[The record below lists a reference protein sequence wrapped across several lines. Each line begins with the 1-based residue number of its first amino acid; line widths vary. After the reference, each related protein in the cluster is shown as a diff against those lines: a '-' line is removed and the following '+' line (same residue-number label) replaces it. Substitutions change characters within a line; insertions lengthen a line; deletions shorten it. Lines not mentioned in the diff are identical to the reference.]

1 MKRVLLFEP
10 SRSFAQFMKYVLSR
24 LDYQVFHIDN
34 ANEILSEIINIMP
47 DLIIAET
54 NIKEL
59 SGIELCR
66 RLRGDKMFSSIPVAI
81 ISIDG
86 TKETRQDAH
95 TAGCIDYL
103 TKPVTARAI
112 HELMQRHLPY
122 NQKRQNIRVR
132 MQVNARIS
140 NGTRSDNMKTLS
152 IGEGGMYACTQQPL
166 KVGTILDISLPL
178 PGLKSPLELKGEVIY
193 TTEVDASELPRGM
206 GIKFFGMD
214 NNTVTLL
221 RHYMESYLSDNL
233 PQNRFL
239 ANKIA

>member
-1 MKRVLLFEP
+1 MNKVLLFEP
-10 SRSFAQFMKYVLSR
+10 SRTFAQFMKYVLSR

-34 ANEILSEIINIMP
+34 PNQILSEISNIMP

-59 SGIELCR
+59 SGIDLCR
-66 RLRGDKMFSSIPVAI
+66 KLVGDKRLSNIPVAI

-103 TKPVTARAI
+103 TKPVTAREI

-122 NQKRQNIRVR
+122 HHKRQNIRVR
-132 MQVNARIS
+132 MHVNARIS
-140 NGTRSDNMKTLS
+140 DGTRSDNMKTLT
-152 IGEGGMYACTQQPL
+152 IGEGGMYACTPQPL
-166 KVGTILDISLPL
+166 KVGTILGISLPL
-178 PGLKSPLELKGEVIY
+178 PGLKSPLELKGKTIY
-193 TTEVDASELPRGM
+193 TTEDNDSLLPRGM
-206 GIKFFGMD
+206 GIKFLGMD

-221 RHYMESYLSDNL
+221 RHYMESYLSDYL
-233 PQNRFL
+233 PESFHCE
-239 ANKIA
+239 